1 MSKKTIHIQ
10 TTRYLINIAKIIE
23 DILIKNN
30 YNTKLVDAVGV
41 DNNIKSDNEPDYYIF
56 LFIWH
61 IQELPRKAEFYI
73 YNLEQVNNY
82 LDFPYLHPPCDDHE
96 TKIVTDA
103 FFNKAKAIFD
113 YSEENLS
120 KYPDEIRNRCHYLPI
135 ALRDN
140 IESLQITNTE
150 KDYDILFFGS
160 LTERRKKIFNF
171 LTSKTPLKIKF
182 IRISTGLYG
191 KSLYQEIQR
200 ARIILNIHAK
210 QVSLIETARIHDCLR
225 EGQAIIVSEDS
236 EIDKDTV
243 ELYKNIVNFAP
254 CIKEDLSNIYEFL
267 LVVKTALYTN
277 YQEHYKNIEINILTL
292 NTYINKFYY
301 KNFNYI

>member
-1 MSKKTIHIQ
+1 MIKRTIYIQ

-23 DILIKNN
+23 NILIKNN

-41 DNNIKSDNEPDYYIF
+41 DKDVKSNNEPDYYIF

-73 YNLEQVNNY
+73 YNLEQANY
-82 LDFPYLHPPCDDHE
+82 YIDFPYLHPPCDDHE
-96 TKIVTDA
+96 TKIVTEA
-103 FFNKAKAIFD
+103 FFNKAKAIYD
-113 YSEENLS
+113 YSKENLIQ
-120 KYPDEIRNRCHYLPI
+120 YPDKIRNKCHYLPI
-135 ALRDN
+135 ALREN
-140 IESLQITNTE
+140 IESLPIINTE
-150 KDYDILFFGS
+150 KEYDILFFGS
-160 LTERRKKIFNF
+160 LTDRRKKIFNF
-171 LTSKTPLKIKF
+171 LTNKTPLKIKF

-191 KSLYQEIQR
+191 KNLYLEIQR

-243 ELYKNIVNFAP
+243 ELYKKIVNFAP
-254 CIKEDLSNIYEFL
+254 CIKEDLSNMYEFL
-267 LVVKTALYTN
+267 LVVKNVLYTN
-277 YQEHYKNIEINILTL
+277 YQEYYKNIETNILIL
-292 NTYINKFYY
+292 NIYINKS
-301 KNFNYI
+301 